1 MLNTI
6 AVIAISKISA
16 KESDSEKK
24 LTKFQQRRAIP
35 KIAYNK
41 IKDNILGLS
50 EYLKLKIW

>member
-24 LTKFQQRRAIP
+24 LTKFQKRRAIP
-35 KIAYNK
+35 KITYNK

-50 EYLKLKIW
+50 EYLNLKI